1 MQDTETQLTK
11 LMGVLDKER
20 FEHQREVHSLR
31 ITMATQKRESCME
44 LDRLKD
50 VSMRRVTELAKE
62 VWELKTS

>member
-20 FEHQREVHSLR
+20 FEHQREVHSLC
-31 ITMATQKRESCME
+31 IAMATQKRELCME